1 MSFPT
6 MFRIQVIYQVAKL
19 ALNSQIKKPSYVN
32 TICQFT
38 IHVWN
43 AIYALKIIGKPL
55 DIYKKCIIFKLDV
68 LLDVISWFLL
78 RTSNYTWSTNIICQ
92 TGIMVNAFIVKENL
106 PWLTYYII
114 TLSSK
119 WILFFQNPWNFV
131 YIQSFI
137 WKTVKFDWF
146 SSITNWLFSWI

>member
-6 MFRIQVIYQVAKL
+6 MFQIQVIYQVAKL

-43 AIYALKIIGKPL
+43 AIYVLKIIGKPL

-68 LLDVISWFLL
+68 LLDVIS
-78 RTSNYTWSTNIICQ
+78 
-92 TGIMVNAFIVKENL
+92 
-106 PWLTYYII
+106 
-114 TLSSK
+114 
-119 WILFFQNPWNFV
+119 
-131 YIQSFI
+131 
-137 WKTVKFDWF
+137 
-146 SSITNWLFSWI
+146 